1 MEWIRGEF
9 CISTDKTRLSIDAI
23 HRFLS
28 KSYWAENRPVEV
40 IEKSIQHSI
49 CYGLYRDAEQAGF
62 ARVVT
67 DYATFYWLCDVFID
81 ESCRGQD
88 LGKWLVAC
96 VVGTPELR
104 GLRGFLATRDAHGL
118 YEQFGFQVPPD
129 PRRYMVRPADAVLVE
144 AQEQQP

>member
-1 MEWIRGEF
+1 MEWIRGEY
-9 CISTDKTRLSIDAI
+9 CISTDKPRLSIEAI

-28 KSYWAENRPVEV
+28 QSYWAETRPAAV

-49 CYGLYRDAEQAGF
+49 CFGLYRGAEQIGF
-62 ARVVT
+62 SRVVT

-81 ESCRGQD
+81 EAYRGQA

-96 VVGTPELR
+96 VVSTPELR

-118 YEQFGFQVPPD
+118 YEQFGFEVPAD
-129 PRRYMVRPADAVLVE
+129 PRRHMVRPADAAVVDPE
-144 AQEQQP
+144 EMRT